1 MPDIP
6 ETTAPA
12 RRESESDTRSFA
24 WLESPNDDA
33 TRVYLSV
40 IRIPRPTRELLLAQ
54 GIPAS
59 RLDPALQTLAE
70 RGLVVLRAGG
80 AIDVPPPLTA
90 LSQHALLLERRASA
104 ARAAADGLSRIYNA
118 SRMGDDDPRGTLEVL
133 IDLEHVGA
141 ATNEAVAL
149 AEDSVRCLRG
159 MTARTLELMASPL
172 ASHREPTIGAGG
184 RRVDML
190 TVWDTQVLE
199 MPGALTALSARR
211 EGGEAQRSMT
221 NIPLSVVVVDETT
234 CIVEWTGEGKGP
246 QGLKGHAQGAVSA
259 GIRVFDRFWQL
270 GTPIGDDAEGELDA
284 RDATVLRLMA
294 AGVTDQAIARQ
305 TGFSQRT
312 VERRVRHVMERLGA
326 QTRFQA
332 GVQAVHRGWL

>member
-1 MPDIP
+1 MPDVP
-6 ETTAPA
+6 DVATAPG
-12 RRESESDTRSFA
+12 RESESDTPTFS
-24 WLESPNDDA
+24 WLESPNDDG

-40 IRIPRPTRELLLAQ
+40 IRMPRPTRELLLAQ
-54 GIPAS
+54 GIPAA
-59 RLDPALQTLAE
+59 RLDPALHTLAAQ
-70 RGLVVLRAGG
+70 GLVSLRPGG
-80 AIDVPPPLTA
+80 VIDVPPPLTA
-90 LSQHALLLERRASA
+90 LAQHALLLERRASA
-104 ARAAADGLSRIYNA
+104 ARAAADSLSRIYNA
-118 SRMGDDDPRGTLEVL
+118 SRIADDDPRGTLEVL
-133 IDLEHVGA
+133 TDLEHVGT

-149 AEDSVRCLRG
+149 AEYSVRCLRG

-184 RRVDML
+184 RRVDMY

-199 MPGALTALSARR
+199 IPGALTALAARR
-211 EGGEAQRSMT
+211 DGGEYQRSMT
-221 NIPLSVVVVDETT
+221 NIPLSVVVVDDTT
-234 CIVEWTGEGKGP
+234 CIVEWTGDHKGP
-246 QGLKGHAQGAVSA
+246 QGLKGHAQGAVTA
-259 GIRVFDRFWQL
+259 GLNVFERFWQL
-270 GTPIGDDAEGELDA
+270 GTPIGDDSEGELDG

-294 AGVTDQAIARQ
+294 AGVTDAAIARQ

>member
-1 MPDIP
+1 MPDFSDM
-6 ETTAPA
+6 TATA
-12 RRESESDTRSFA
+12 GRESESDTPSFA
-24 WLESPNDDA
+24 WLESPNDDS

-40 IRIPRPTRELLLAQ
+40 IRMPRPTRELLLAS
-54 GIPAS
+54 GIPAA
-59 RLDPALQTLAE
+59 RLDPALQILAE
-70 RGLVVLRAGG
+70 RGLVVLQGGG
-80 AIDVPPPLTA
+80 AIEVPPPLTA
-90 LSQHALLLERRASA
+90 LTQHALILEQRASA
-104 ARAAADGLSRIYNA
+104 ARAASDALSRIYHA
-118 SRMGDDDPRGTLEVL
+118 SRAGDDDLHGGIEILA
-133 IDLEHVGA
+133 DLQHVGS

-159 MTARTLELMASPL
+159 MTARTRELMASPL

-190 TVWDTQVLE
+190 TVWDAEVLE

-211 EGGEAQRSMT
+211 AGGEVQRSMT
-221 NIPLSVVVVDETT
+221 NVPLSVVIVDDTT

-246 QGLKGHAQGAVSA
+246 QGLKGHARGAVAA
-259 GIRVFDRFWQL
+259 GLKVFDRFWQL

-294 AGVTDQAIARQ
+294 AGVTDAAIARQ